1 MLIVN
6 TLVLFFI
13 FLILY
18 QISVF
23 WFLEE
28 GFQSTYQPY
37 NMNNP
42 NNAMILAQQNAGN
55 IEYLKQQLNSLMGL
69 QSEVTDISSNVVTLN
84 NQVSALT
91 QQQQGLATGLVGSSP
106 PNIPGLSSSYEA
118 ANNPVPSSPSSSSSS
133 SAIPSDAYT
142 SSS

>member
-18 QISVF
+18 QIIVY

-28 GFQSTYQPY
+28 GFQTTYKPY
-37 NMNNP
+37 DMNNP

-69 QSEVTDISSNVVTLN
+69 QSEVTDISSNVVALN
-84 NQVSALT
+84 DQVSALV
-91 QQQQGLATGLVGSSP
+91 QQQQGLATGLVGNSA
-106 PNIPGLSSSYEA
+106 PNISGLSSSYEN
-118 ANNPVPSSPSSSSSS
+118 ANNARSSSSSS
-133 SAIPSDAYT
+133 SKIPSDAYT
-142 SSS
+142 SKSSSK

>member
-6 TLVLFFI
+6 TLVVFFI

-18 QISVF
+18 QISMS
-23 WFLEE
+23 WFFEE

-37 NMNNP
+37 DTNNP

-69 QSEVTDISSNVVTLN
+69 QNEVTDISSNVVTLN

-106 PNIPGLSSSYEA
+106 PNITGLSSSYEA
-118 ANNPVPSSPSSSSSS
+118 ANNPSPSPSPSSSSA

>member
-1 MLIVN
+1 MFIVN

-18 QISVF
+18 QLSVS
-23 WFLEE
+23 WFFEE
-28 GFQSTYQPY
+28 GFQNTYQPY
-37 NMNNP
+37 DMNNP

-69 QSEVTDISSNVVTLN
+69 QNEVTDISSNVVTLN

-106 PNIPGLSSSYEA
+106 PNITGLSSSYET
-118 ANNPVPSSPSSSSSS
+118 ANNPSPSSPSSSS